1 MRFSRMTTRRVMIAV
16 AIIAID
22 LAYLQG
28 RIDINFLVAVPVLQV
43 GLFRVVSS
51 RGALSR
57 FWLGFELFGWIGVIV
72 FQLGVGPLW
81 LRFLDQQLNDSVA
94 MIAQRRPDI
103 ASAVAT
109 VVLYEGTPIK
119 DTLPGVLP
127 ESLIAGIPILTLA
140 LIGSVAFSIASYA
153 SRLPTATLPARIE

>member
-1 MRFSRMTTRRVMIAV
+1 MVAV

-22 LAYLQG
+22 LAYLEG

-51 RGALSR
+51 RGAFSP
-57 FWLGFELFGWIGVIV
+57 FWSGFELFGWIGVIV
-72 FQLGVGPLW
+72 FWLGVGPIW
-81 LRFLDQQLNDSVA
+81 LRFLDQQLNDSIT

-103 ASAVAT
+103 ASAVAM
-109 VVLYEGTPIK
+109 VVFCEGTPIK

-127 ESLIAGIPILTLA
+127 ESWIAGMPILTLA
-140 LIGSVAFSIASYA
+140 LIGSVPFCIASRD
-153 SRLPTATLPARIE
+153 SRPPTATLSGRLE